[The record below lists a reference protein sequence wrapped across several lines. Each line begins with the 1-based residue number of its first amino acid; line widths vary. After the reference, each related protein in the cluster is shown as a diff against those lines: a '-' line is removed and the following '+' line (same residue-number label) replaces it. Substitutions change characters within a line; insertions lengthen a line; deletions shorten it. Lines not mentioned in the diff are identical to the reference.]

1 MLTVELLQKDM
12 VAAMKSK
19 DSIRKSALSSAIAAI
34 KKTAI
39 DKNCRNNITEDL
51 IVDCIRKEIK
61 ILDEQIVTCPTN
73 RTELIAEFSAKK
85 SILSEYVPK
94 LICDEN
100 EIRHIITDILKGI
113 NIVDK
118 GQVMK
123 FVMPQL
129 KGKVDM
135 KVANK
140 VISDMLKGSNG

>member
-34 KKTAI
+34 KKAAI

-61 ILDEQIVTCPTN
+61 ILDEQIATCPAN
-73 RTELIAEFSAKK
+73 RTELITEFSSKK
-85 SILSEYVPK
+85 SILSEYVPE

-100 EIRHIITDILKGI
+100 EIRHIITDILKDVT
-113 NIVDK
+113 IVDK

-140 VISDMLKGSNG
+140 VISDMLKGSSE